1 MIPPITFTVPE
12 ELEGLTAEQVL
23 KTRLHLSGAL
33 LRSLKFRPDGIRVNG
48 VRARSSTVLR
58 AGDILTLPREDSP
71 ARVKKLL
78 PYAGPQ
84 IPPLTVCYED
94 AFLLAVDKPAGLAV
108 HPAGGHRQ
116 DTLANL
122 LQDYLDRTD
131 PGARVHLL
139 GRLDKD
145 TSGLVLCAK
154 NEQTAHRLQREKA
167 REGFGKTYLALAAG
181 EFAADGKEHCIS
193 IPLKPVRDPDTRIER
208 LMPAADGS
216 PAGDDTRVS
225 HEPPVSA
232 PPAPGVLSALTRFT
246 VEQTFPGYALL
257 KLRLSSGRMHQIRA
271 HLAAVGRPLLG
282 DPLYGDPAVNRLFS
296 GQIRRSALHAA
307 EISFPHLETGEAVTL
322 SSPLPPDMA
331 SLLHDGSAAQ

>member
-12 ELEGLTAEQVL
+12 KLEGLTAEQVL
-23 KTRLHLSGAL
+23 KTCLHLSGAH

-48 VRARSSTVLR
+48 VRARSNTVLR
-58 AGDILTLPREDSP
+58 TGDILTLPREDSP
-71 ARVKKLL
+71 ARTKKLL
-78 PYAGPQ
+78 PYAGPDL
-84 IPPLTVCYED
+84 PLTVLYED
-94 AFLLAVDKPAGLAV
+94 TLLLAVDKPAGLAV

-131 PGARVHLL
+131 PAARVHLL
-139 GRLDKD
+139 GRLDRD

-154 NEQTAHRLQREKA
+154 NEQTAHQLQTEKS
-167 REGFGKTYLALAAG
+167 RDGFGKTYLALAAG
-181 EFAADGKEHCIS
+181 AFAADGTEHCVS
-193 IPLKPVRDPDTRIER
+193 IPLKPVRDPCTRIER
-208 LMPAADGS
+208 LMPAAGDP
-216 PAGDDTRVS
+216 PAGEAGTLS
-225 HEPPVSA
+225 HEPPVSV
-232 PPAPGVLSALTRFT
+232 PPAPGILPALTRFT
-246 VEQTFPGYALL
+246 VERIFPGYALL

-271 HLAAVGRPLLG
+271 HLAAIGHPLLG

-307 EISFPHLETGEAVTL
+307 EISFSHPETGETVTL

-331 SLLHDGSAAQ
+331 SLLGNGFAAR